1 MLTREQIESAILQL
15 PPNEYQQL
23 LEWFFD
29 LDYQRW
35 NEQLEKDI
43 TNGKLE
49 NLAQEAIADFGNAT
63 TLCLKPYREQPID
76 VTNYSKLTQLIHR
89 CISKKLVSIGQCEW
103 EEATER

>member
-49 NLAQEAIADFGNAT
+49 NLAQEAIADFEAGQ
-63 TLCLKPYREQPID
+63 YRQI
-76 VTNYSKLTQLIHR
+76 
-89 CISKKLVSIGQCEW
+89 
-103 EEATER
+103 

>member
-35 NEQLEKDI
+35 DEQLEKDI

-49 NLAQEAIADFGNAT
+49 NLAQEAIADFEAGQ
-63 TLCLKPYREQPID
+63 YREI
-76 VTNYSKLTQLIHR
+76 
-89 CISKKLVSIGQCEW
+89 
-103 EEATER
+103 

>member
-1 MLTREQIESAILQL
+1 MTREQIESAILQL

-49 NLAQEAIADFGNAT
+49 NLAQEAIADFEAGQ
-63 TLCLKPYREQPID
+63 YRQI
-76 VTNYSKLTQLIHR
+76 
-89 CISKKLVSIGQCEW
+89 
-103 EEATER
+103 